1 MGLPP
6 DAFAP
11 FKAGEPVKG
20 IAGLAKAQWDAGQSL
35 AGKGASVVEKAIPG
49 SGMASTAVKGLAKG
63 GLRALP
69 LVGSVFA
76 AGQAVKD
83 FEHGNYVGA
92 VLNGI
97 GMIPGPVGWVA
108 LGADLLWEQFGSGGH
123 SAYGLWDPPNG
134 TDTHMLPGAA
144 AQAPGVKEADASLT
158 AVQKSIFSF
167 EDGPTG
173 TVWNSNHPNALRLD
187 TPEVQKAVTD
197 WLHGIA
203 EVFAQIDHTLANSGE
218 PYMQQ
223 YREKL
228 TSQFAAMAK
237 LPAAAKLITAQLT
250 AASDAAD
257 KQYKSMIDT
266 NLKVRQQLA
275 NDGQL
280 SDSGP
285 ATSLASHMTS
295 GQAAIAAAADKLSK
309 LFGDTVATLAPA
321 TRPVPATPAAP
332 KPTVTP
338 AAPAPGAVPNPSLPG
353 PVAPTAPAKDAPKD
367 DISKLLSS
375 LGNRPLGGGSPLGG
389 SPFGGSPMGGSPL
402 GGTPLGGTPSAKPSE
417 GTPLVDPKKD
427 TATKP
432 KPDLAASKPDNKGAQ
447 VASPLVPPAPP
458 AAPVAPAAA
467 VPAPG
472 APKPAAAAP
481 PNTTVDVKGHKVTF
495 PDAKTAKMA
504 EILAKADPNHPVN
517 LAEAAAKA
525 GLTPPVPGQ
534 DPGHQI
540 APSEAKP
547 GDVLVAAGKQ
557 YLLLGDGKFFD
568 LTSFKEID
576 AKLLPQDMGDQAG
589 YFHLADPSAPGAP
602 GATSPVSGPTPGA
615 VPFSVPGA
623 ATGSQVPVDGSA
635 PVIPAP
641 PAPAVPAPPAPPAPS
656 SVPQSG
662 SPGVPAAGTG
672 GGPANA
678 AATNTGLRAPTPSA
692 SAPKLDPNSV
702 K

>member
-1 MGLPP
+1 M
-6 DAFAP
+6 
-11 FKAGEPVKG
+11 
-20 IAGLAKAQWDAGQSL
+20 
-35 AGKGASVVEKAIPG
+35 
-49 SGMASTAVKGLAKG
+49 
-63 GLRALP
+63 
-69 LVGSVFA
+69 GSVFA
-76 AGQAVKD
+76 AGQAID
-83 FEHGNYVGA
+83 DAEHGNYVGA
-92 VLNGI
+92 ILNGI
-97 GMIPGPVGWVA
+97 GVIPGPVGWIA
-108 LGADLLWEQFGSGGH
+108 LGADLLWEQFGADGH
-123 SAYGLWDPPNG
+123 SSYGLWDPPNG

-144 AQAPGVKEADASLT
+144 AQAPGVRDADASLT
-158 AVQKSIFSF
+158 AVQQKIFSF
-167 EDGPTG
+167 ADGPAG
-173 TVWNSNHPNALRLD
+173 TVWNSNPPNTLRLD

-197 WLHGIA
+197 WLQGIA
-203 EVFAQIDHTLANSGE
+203 EVFAQIDHTLSNSGE

-228 TSQFAAMAK
+228 ASQFTAMAK

-257 KQYKSMIDT
+257 KQYKAMIDT
-266 NLKVRQQLA
+266 NHKVRQQLA

-285 ATSLASHMTS
+285 ATSLANQMTT
-295 GQAAIAAAADKLSK
+295 GQTAIAAASDKLSK

-321 TRPVPATPAAP
+321 ARPAPSNKPATPN
-332 KPTVTP
+332 P
-338 AAPAPGAVPNPSLPG
+338 AAPAPAAPHT
-353 PVAPTAPAKDAPKD
+353 VAPATPPPTSPATPAKDAPKD

-375 LGNRPLGGGSPLGG
+375 LGNKSPLGGSPLGG

-427 TATKP
+427 GPAKP

-447 VASPLVPPAPP
+447 VAAPLVPPAPP
-458 AAPVAPAAA
+458 AAPAPAAA
-467 VPAPG
+467 VPGPG
-472 APKPAAAAP
+472 APKPAAATA

-495 PDAKTAKMA
+495 PDPKTAKMM
-504 EILAKADPNHPVN
+504 EILAKADPNHPIS

-525 GLTPPVPGQ
+525 GLNPPVPGQ

-557 YLLLGDGKFFD
+557 YLLLGDGKFYD

-576 AKLLPQDMGDQAG
+576 AKMLPQDMGDQAG
-589 YFHLADPSAPGAP
+589 YFRLSDPTAPGAP
-602 GATSPVSGPTPGA
+602 GTTAAVSGPTTGA

-623 ATGSQVPVDGSA
+623 DGS
-635 PVIPAP
+635 
-641 PAPAVPAPPAPPAPS
+641 APAVPAPPVPAPPAPAAHAAPAGPQ

-662 SPGVPAAGTG
+662 NPGVPAAGTG
-672 GGPANA
+672 GGPANV
-678 AATNTGLRAPTPSA
+678 AATDTGLRAPAPSA
-692 SAPKLDPNSV
+692 TAPKLDPSAV